1 MAALQLL
8 LADPEQYRAR
18 LDTLA
23 RAEEQA
29 KATLAQAA
37 AASAELSK
45 TVQDVADREMALDLA
60 KVELETKTTAAA
72 DKMEAAHRAIKAA
85 ADRETVTDARQAE
98 LDDREKRLA
107 ARHNEIVAMAD
118 QKAAYFDGRD
128 AELQAAAQR
137 VLDDRNAL
145 IADQEK
151 LDEAKQ
157 ALEARMARIRA
168 AMEE

>member
-1 MAALQLL
+1 
-8 LADPEQYRAR
+8 
-18 LDTLA
+18 
-23 RAEEQA
+23 
-29 KATLAQAA
+29 
-37 AASAELSK
+37 
-45 TVQDVADREMALDLA
+45 
-60 KVELETKTTAAA
+60 
-72 DKMEAAHRAIKAA
+72 
-85 ADRETVTDARQAE
+85 
-98 LDDREKRLA
+98 
-107 ARHNEIVAMAD
+107 MAD